1 MDFSAVNLFAY
12 CGNNPVNYIDP
23 SGHAFMLITAAIGAV
38 VGGVIG
44 GITAAKNGGNIWAGV
59 GTGMVVGGLVGM
71 GAGAAIG
78 IACAGSAAA
87 STAAVATG
95 FSALNAIV
103 ASSGV
108 AAGAKM
114 VGDNISR
121 AFNAFPQ
128 VFWSGGDLAKNAA
141 CEFAKNASVGGKTL
155 EMTRLGEYLQ
165 ATQGSRDAWRAASLN
180 FANVAKS
187 SKQAIYSIQNAS
199 GIYIDSIWAT
209 TEYNIVKGCEI
220 TYGVVSQNGYIQF
233 LP

>member
-1 MDFSAVNLFAY
+1 MAGIFGRCWHWY
-12 CGNNPVNYIDP
+12 GYWR
-23 SGHAFMLITAAIGAV
+23 IGRH
-38 VGGVIG
+38 GS
-44 GITAAKNGGNIWAGV
+44 WSSYR
-59 GTGMVVGGLVGM
+59 
-71 GAGAAIG
+71 

-128 VFWSGGDLAKNAA
+128 VFWSGDDL
-141 CEFAKNASVGGKTL
+141 AKNASVGGKTL
-155 EMTRLGEYLQ
+155 EMTRLCEYLQ

-199 GIYIDSIWAT
+199 GMYIDSIWAA

-220 TYGVVSQNGYIQF
+220 TYGVVSQNGYIRF